1 MGYGDTL
8 SYKINLYNHYT
19 YLIQDFS
26 SEISNGTHSN
36 FANLDSNISASTSY
50 VIGASLNSFKSKLYY
65 LPDSLSASNNFDL
78 GNGFRVQINGS
89 AYIENASSFV
99 NNKTAKVTVTIPKLA
114 YKYIDFKLLSG
125 SSTLK
130 TYTIYIY
137 SLALGLDNIKTSD
150 TRDVYTSLFYVTS
163 SINIMI
169 KNLSYLYQSEV
180 GMKVTT

>member
-1 MGYGDTL
+1 M
-8 SYKINLYNHYT
+8 
-19 YLIQDFS
+19 
-26 SEISNGTHSN
+26 
-36 FANLDSNISASTSY
+36 
-50 VIGASLNSFKSKLYY
+50 
-65 LPDSLSASNNFDL
+65 
-78 GNGFRVQINGS
+78 R
-89 AYIENASSFV
+89 ENASSFV
-99 NNKTAKVTVTIPKLA
+99 NKTAKATVTFLN
-114 YKYIDFKLLSG
+114 LLINILILNYSG

-163 SINIMI
+163 SVNMI